1 MERREIS
8 ENQMRLNLVASII
21 QDWSVENFGNDKRSE
36 PQDDYLHDRKSAN
49 LRKRVIESWLANGE
63 THTRFVAPNGSL
75 YTEIRK
81 QDGSLKRLTMDME
94 SLISYESQKQS
105 VQVLIF

>member
-1 MERREIS
+1 MDKGHIDEKQI
-8 ENQMRLNLVASII
+8 RLNLVASII
-21 QDWSVENFGNDKRSE
+21 QDWSVEHFGNDKRSE
-36 PQDDYLHDRKSAN
+36 PQDDYHNDLKSAN
-49 LRKRVIESWLANGE
+49 LRKKVIESWIVDGE
-63 THTRFVAPNGSL
+63 KHTRFVAPNGSL